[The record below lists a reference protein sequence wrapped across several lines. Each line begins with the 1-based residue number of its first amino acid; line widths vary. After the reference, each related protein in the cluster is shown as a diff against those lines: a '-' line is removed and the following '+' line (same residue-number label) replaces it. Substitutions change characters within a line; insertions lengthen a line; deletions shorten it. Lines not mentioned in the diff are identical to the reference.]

1 MAWCDPGEH
10 LGDVAMKT
18 DLSERL
24 EAIQRMQR
32 GELMALWRETSG
44 EEPRSGNVAWMR
56 KRLAWAMQAAEYG
69 GLSEAAER
77 RIEELLPQ
85 AIAWMPIGRATF
97 PRQAAP
103 VSVIERGRLKA
114 GTVLTR
120 PYKGKTIVVTVRED
134 GFEYDGA
141 LHGSL
146 SAVAKAV
153 TGSHWNGRLFFFGR
167 ERKDDARTA

>member
-1 MAWCDPGEH
+1 
-10 LGDVAMKT
+10 
-18 DLSERL
+18 
-24 EAIQRMQR
+24 MQAGLTMDEMLAALR
-32 GELMALWRETSG
+32 TMPCRELKAEWRALFG

-56 KRLAWAMQAAEYG
+56 KRLAWAIQAREYG

-77 RIEELLPQ
+77 RIQDLLPQ
-85 AIAWMPIGRATF
+85 ALAWMPIGHQTF
-97 PRQAAP
+97 PRQATP
-103 VSVIERGRLKA
+103 VSPAERGRLA
-114 GTVLTR
+114 PGTVLTR
-120 PYKGKTIVVTVRED
+120 PYKGMTVVVTVRAD

-167 ERKDDARTA
+167 ERKGHAAST